1 MKITLL
7 TGKTF
12 DISEAFDFDIKI
24 VQSAMSRKLTLRID
38 AKEHIP
44 VLSIPKYCSRKRAVA
59 FVNENMDWIINSLGK
74 LPQMKQFTAGDSFL
88 LFGQKVT
95 IRHNADARRGVWL
108 DNDVLNV
115 SGSAEFLHRRVRDY
129 IKQRAADEF
138 YKISADYAKQ
148 LGEKL
153 SGVSIKDTKSRWG
166 SCSVLHHINYSWR
179 IALAPDYVIYYL
191 MAHEV
196 SHLKHPNHS
205 PRFWEC
211 VNDLYP
217 DWKQGHD
224 WLKKHGKSLY
234 SYT

>member
-1 MKITLL
+1 
-7 TGKTF
+7 
-12 DISEAFDFDIKI
+12 
-24 VQSAMSRKLTLRID
+24 MSRKLTLRID

-129 IKQRAADEF
+129 IKQRAADELRTELPRR
-138 YKISADYAKQ
+138 D
-148 LGEKL
+148 
-153 SGVSIKDTKSRWG
+153 
-166 SCSVLHHINYSWR
+166 
-179 IALAPDYVIYYL
+179 PDG
-191 MAHEV
+191 
-196 SHLKHPNHS
+196 N
-205 PRFWEC
+205 PR
-211 VNDLYP
+211 
-217 DWKQGHD
+217 
-224 WLKKHGKSLY
+224 
-234 SYT
+234 